1 MPQRHLAI
9 LLSGLALTS
18 LAGCAS
24 LVPHD
29 DTSVAPA
36 EQSQQALERATDCC
50 STLAAL
56 PYQSLAVGESQSLT
70 LDTQAPMH
78 RFADGASY
86 FQAFELPRTREPLTF
101 KLTSTIANDQVFAP
115 TVLVLDEDFQPTQ
128 RVASDKFDYLS
139 PNGFA
144 GARLGAT
151 FDITPGPDAAYLVVY
166 SNDAARQGTTQY
178 ESAEKVYARVRGLAL
193 PPGPDPIAEHTAT
206 GNVTLES
213 EARKTSG
220 GLLTPI
226 LGTRS
231 HADSVTADTGTDAS
245 RSEHAAPSSGDSN
258 NASAPDF
265 DYRRMIDAA
274 LKADDIELAMQL
286 AERAEREGNSGT
298 RAWLAERLRS
308 VSP

>member
-206 GNVTLES
+206 GNVTLENES
-213 EARKTSG
+213 RKTSG
-220 GLLTPI
+220 SLLTPI

-231 HADSVTADTGTDAS
+231 HADSATETHTATARDEQAS
-245 RSEHAAPSSGDSN
+245 PSSGDSD

-265 DYRRMIDAA
+265 DYRRMINAA

>member
-1 MPQRHLAI
+1 MPQRHIAI

-24 LVPHD
+24 LVPHG
-29 DTSVAPA
+29 DTAVAPA
-36 EQSQQALERATDCC
+36 KQSQQALAQATDCC
-50 STLAAL
+50 DTLATL
-56 PYQSLAVGESQSLT
+56 PYQPLTVGESQSLT
-70 LDTQAPMH
+70 LDTHAPMH
-78 RFADGASY
+78 QFEDGASY

-115 TVLVLDEDFQPTQ
+115 TVLILDEDFQPTQ

-151 FDITPGPDAAYLVVY
+151 FDITPGPDAAYMVVY
-166 SNDAARQGTTQY
+166 SNETARQGTTQY

-213 EARKTSG
+213 ESRETGG

-231 HADSVTADTGTDAS
+231 HADSVTKTRNATARDEQAS
-245 RSEHAAPSSGDSN
+245 PSS
-258 NASAPDF
+258 ASASTPDF
-265 DYRRMIDAA
+265 DYRRMINAA

-286 AERAEREGNSGT
+286 AERAEREGHSGT